1 MNWSQNSSCL
11 FNLQQTLPQLIQV
24 GTNEFIIPPTFGCIL
39 WHFSCC
45 LWFYKASTFHKW
57 KLILSKQMLVSIFYI
72 LKKYGYDL
80 VGEGLER
87 EMRNEITG
95 RGTAWA
101 EIRSQVRAV
110 SRRKGVSKENLL
122 YNKTLIENILTR
134 SPNKILTYHRLDDKM
149 VSFLS
154 FCKNLW

>member
-1 MNWSQNSSCL
+1 MPCVFNLNSSSAHPTGDQR
-11 FNLQQTLPQLIQV
+11 FYY
-24 GTNEFIIPPTFGCIL
+24 FSTFGSIL

-45 LWFYKASTFHKW
+45 LWFYKASTLHKW

-72 LKKYGYDL
+72 LEKNMDMIWLGR
-80 VGEGLER
+80 GLER
-87 EMRNEITG
+87 DGEWNHWLRRT
-95 RGTAWA
+95 WA

-134 SPNKILTYHRLDDKM
+134 SPNKILTYHRRDDKM
-149 VSFLS
+149 VSLRS